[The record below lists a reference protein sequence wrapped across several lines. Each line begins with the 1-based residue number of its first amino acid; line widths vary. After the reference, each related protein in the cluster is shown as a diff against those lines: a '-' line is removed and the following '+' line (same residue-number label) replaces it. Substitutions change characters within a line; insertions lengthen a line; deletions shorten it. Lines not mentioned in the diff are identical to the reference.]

1 MVKETE
7 PLLGSS
13 DGGGGYPENQIYFQR
28 PPHIDDHHLNEDN
41 TRSGLMPMD
50 HDFGPSLRMTNS
62 LTNISDTQ
70 QSCLPPN

>member
-7 PLLGSS
+7 PLLVSS

-28 PPHIDDHHLNEDN
+28 PPHIDDHHLNQDN
-41 TRSGLMPMD
+41 TRSGLIPMD

-62 LTNISDTQ
+62 LTNISDT
-70 QSCLPPN
+70 